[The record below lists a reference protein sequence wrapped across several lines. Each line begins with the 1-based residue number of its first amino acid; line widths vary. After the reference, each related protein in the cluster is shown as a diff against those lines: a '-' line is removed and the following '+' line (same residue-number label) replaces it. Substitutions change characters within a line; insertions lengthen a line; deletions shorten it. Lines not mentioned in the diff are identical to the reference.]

1 MQRLVSPPQSAR
13 RTNHPRDFYDDDKVH
28 TEVGGSVFRVRRAFV
43 LSWPHECR
51 PMKSDNSFGVML
63 SGAWARGAVL
73 HENVVEAS
81 VWALV
86 WGQKASQDFGF

>member
-1 MQRLVSPPQSAR
+1 MQRLVSPPHLHAGLTIHGNFMTTTKCTPRVAAR
-13 RTNHPRDFYDDDKVH
+13 FL
-28 TEVGGSVFRVRRAFV
+28 VRHAFV

-73 HENVVEAS
+73 YENVVEAS
-81 VWALV
+81 IWALV
-86 WGQKASQDFGF
+86 WGQKANQDFGF